1 MGDVKLAALLGA
13 ALGRSVAGAI
23 FGALIAGALFAVVVL
38 TREGLGARKKMIPY
52 GPFLALGGIVVLLL
66 GGR

>member
-13 ALGRSVAGAI
+13 ALGKSVVAAI
-23 FGALIAGALFAVVVL
+23 FVGVLSAAVISL
-38 TREGLGARKKMIPY
+38 AILAREGLGARKKAIPY
-52 GPFLALGGIVVLLL
+52 GPFLALGGVVVILL